1 MQKKEFMSFK
11 QFRTWCNRRAADGC
25 WGLAVAMF
33 CTDVVLEMNRTPFW
47 TRRKRWET
55 VFNQD
60 NALYEEIVKPT
71 NEKIEELHS
80 QEGL

>member
-1 MQKKEFMSFK
+1 
-11 QFRTWCNRRAADGC
+11 
-25 WGLAVAMF
+25 
-33 CTDVVLEMNRTPFW
+33 MNRTPFW
-47 TRRKRWET
+47 KRKKRWET

-60 NALYEEIVKPT
+60 NALYDEIVKPT